1 MELNNLVGIKTRKA
15 KRLGRGESS
24 GKGKT
29 SGKGNKGQKAR
40 GRGKIRLGF
49 EGGQLPLIKRLPF
62 RRGVGNILARETL
75 TITLDQLAVFEA
87 GDTVDVT
94 SLLKKGLLKKSSR
107 PDFIRIVAK
116 GEITKPLTIKVNYT
130 VAAKQAIEKAKGNVA
145 VVAKE
150 VKEGKKNV

>member
-1 MELNNLVGIKTRKA
+1 MDLNKLSKIKSTSA

-62 RRGVGNILARETL
+62 RRGVGNQKAKKTL
-75 TITLDQLAVFEA
+75 TITLDQLSVFET
-87 GDTVDVT
+87 GSIVDKK
-94 SLLKKGLLKKSSR
+94 SLIAKGLLKKTLKPYS
-107 PDFIRIVAK
+107 IRVVAK
-116 GEITKPLTIKVNYT
+116 GEITKPLTIKVGFTKN
-130 VAAKQAIEKAKGNVA
+130 AKVAIEKAKGKVEDK
-145 VVAKE
+145 KE
-150 VKEGKKNV
+150 VKKEEKNA